1 MIASMAPPATA
12 AGLNACMHPRTYPP
26 SPPRAQVVGALA
38 GAALQ
43 VLITPGLHFGTPFM
57 PSCHVPITG
66 MGGTPLY
73 IWETLAAFV
82 FV

>member
-1 MIASMAPPATA
+1 MLLRDCCQLQI
-12 AGLNACMHPRTYPP
+12 L
-26 SPPRAQVVGALA
+26 GALA
-38 GAALQ
+38 GAAIQ
-43 VLITPGLHFGTPFM
+43 VMITPGLSFGHIYA
-57 PSCHVPITG
+57 PSCHAPLEG